1 MKGGFL
7 TPGDDS
13 LIRSAAEDDSEA
25 SGARLVVWAP
35 YWLVVN
41 KTCLPLTRVNGVS
54 SHLEL

>member
-13 LIRSAAEDDSEA
+13 LTRSAAEDDSEA

-35 YWLVVN
+35 YWLVN
-41 KTCLPLTRVNGVS
+41 KTGLPL
-54 SHLEL
+54 L

>member
-35 YWLVVN
+35 YWLVN
-41 KTCLPLTRVNGVS
+41 KTGLPLTRVNGVS